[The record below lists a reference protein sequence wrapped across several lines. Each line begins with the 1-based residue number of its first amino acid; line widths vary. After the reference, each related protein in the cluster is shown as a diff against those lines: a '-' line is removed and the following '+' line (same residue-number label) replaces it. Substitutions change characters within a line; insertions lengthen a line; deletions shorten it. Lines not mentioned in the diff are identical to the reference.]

1 MSALENKV
9 PPPIVALLIGALMW
23 GVARL
28 SPLPEGESPLRL
40 AISCGLAGLGILVV
54 VLGMLAFHRA
64 KTTINPV
71 NIEAASTM
79 VTSGVYRYT
88 RNPMYIGLTLAL
100 VGWAVHVAVPFVLV
114 GPVLFILYITRFQ
127 IIPEERVLT
136 SKFGGEYRKYQE
148 RVRRWL

>member
-1 MSALENKV
+1 MNALENKV
-9 PPPIVALLIGALMW
+9 PPPIVALLIGAGMW
-23 GVARL
+23 AVARL
-28 SPLPEGESPLRL
+28 SPLPGGSPLRL
-40 AISCGLAGLGILVV
+40 TVACGLAGLGVLVAM
-54 VLGMLAFHRA
+54 LGMLAFRRA

-71 NIEAASTM
+71 NIAAASSI

-88 RNPMYIGLTLAL
+88 RNPMYVGLTLML
-100 VGWAVHVAVPFVLV
+100 VGWAVYMAAPFALV
-114 GPVLFILYITRFQ
+114 GPAMFMLFITRFQ